1 MGVIFG
7 FFAFMIGLGFT
18 VIWVLALIE
27 IVRSEFQDKN
37 ERLIWLLLV
46 ILLPL
51 IGTILYFAIGRKQRM
66 EGGSDIL

>member
-1 MGVIFG
+1 
-7 FFAFMIGLGFT
+7 MIGLGFT

-27 IVRSEFQDKN
+27 IVRSEFKDKN

-51 IGTILYFAIGRKQRM
+51 IGTILYFAIGRKQRI
-66 EGGSDIL
+66 ETGSDIL